1 MNTTDQMNWLDSLM
15 NWQGATGNSGG
26 VSMPG
31 DNGNRVY
38 PIPPYYALKNQYP
51 NDQAYRNAINEF
63 SEDNPTAKKIDLD
76 KILGHLQAQRNRQSG
91 PGVSWRNRVPDYTQF
106 GMSAQAPNSLGM
118 LQSLMS
124 MVPQQQQQQRGPG
137 YINPYIQSLMG
148 G

>member
-1 MNTTDQMNWLDSLM
+1 MDWLDSLM
-15 NWQGATGNSGG
+15 NWQSATGNSGG
-26 VSMPG
+26 VSTPG

-38 PIPPYYALKNQYP
+38 PIPNYVLPNQYP
-51 NDQAYRNAINEF
+51 NDQSYLNAMNKHA
-63 SEDNPTAKKIDLD
+63 DNNKKSGIDLD
-76 KILGHLQAQRNRQSG
+76 AILRQLQMQQNQQSG
-91 PGVSWRNRVPDYTQF
+91 PGVSWLNRVPDYTQF